1 RARVGDEPLDASE
14 QLGDGSQAGERAQR
28 VRGGQEGEGVTR
40 GRRVDDDEVAHRTAT
55 PPWLDPAEQPVQDQE
70 LAQPRHR
77 RGQHL
82 ERRALEQ
89 PSREHAEAKH
99 ALDEVAEQGLGLEAG
114 GREPGPDADRLG
126 AEARHAEQRAERPA
140 ADLDRE
146 HVPSAR
152 RGGVRQRRRDGRLP
166 HTALARDDDQALAA
180 VARLRRSTPRD
191 LVELAD
197 VLRADAT
204 ESLLAALYRWW
215 WRVETV
221 GLERVPASGRVML
234 VANRGGALVPYE
246 ALMIREA
253 VR

>member
-1 RARVGDEPLDASE
+1 VELDRLAYRELLGRRHHAHERRAWVGNEPLDASE
-14 QLGDGSQAGERAQR
+14 QVGHGSQAGERAQR

-70 LAQPRHR
+70 LAQPRRR

-166 HTALARDDDQALAA
+166 HTALARDDDQSLRDEREPGRHAGRHIRALRA
-180 VARLRRSTPRD
+180 VSICARRSRPR
-191 LVELAD
+191 
-197 VLRADAT
+197 
-204 ESLLAALYRWW
+204 
-215 WRVETV
+215 
-221 GLERVPASGRVML
+221 
-234 VANRGGALVPYE
+234 N
-246 ALMIREA
+246 
-253 VR
+253 